1 MKLRNH
7 TKILKIPYD
16 YETLKFLILLI
27 QAKVSEI
34 WTNFYSHTKTEI
46 RIVSTPFYKL
56 SIKIA
61 QA

>member
-7 TKILKIPYD
+7 TKILKIPYV
-16 YETLKFLILLI
+16 YKTLKFLILLI

-34 WTNFYSHTKTEI
+34 WTNFYSHTKTET